1 MIAKLR
7 GTLDSTGSNWAILD
21 VSGVFYHVFCSSET
35 LNDLP
40 ETGETYTL
48 FTEMQ
53 VREDLMALYGF
64 STQKEQ
70 EWFRVL
76 TSVQGV
82 GMKVG
87 LAILSVAT
95 PDDLHTAVL
104 SQDKTTFSNA
114 DGVGPK
120 LASRLVNELKD
131 KVKKIFGEH
140 PLATTQPSSK
150 SGSVI
155 SLTSHSTSP
164 DSIFQEAASALVNLG
179 YRAFEANQ
187 AVAFLRQEGHTGTV
201 EDIIPL
207 ALNRLTRK
215 AR

>member
-1 MIAKLR
+1 MMIAKLR

-21 VSGVFYHVFCSSET
+21 VNGVFYHLYCSAKTLTELSEI
-35 LNDLP
+35 
-40 ETGETYTL
+40 GETYTL
-48 FTEMQ
+48 LTEMQ

-64 STQKEQ
+64 STFEEQ

-87 LAILSVAT
+87 LAILSVVT
-95 PDDLHTAVL
+95 PNDLHRAVL
-104 SQDKTTFSNA
+104 SQDKTTFANA

-131 KVKKIFGEH
+131 KVKKVFGDH
-140 PLATTQPSSK
+140 AATTLNAADSST
-150 SGSVI
+150 VI
-155 SLTSHSTSP
+155 SLADHAGKLE
-164 DSIFQEAASALVNLG
+164 DSFQEAASALVNLG

-187 AVAFLRQEGHTGTV
+187 AVAFLKQEGHTGSV
-201 EDIIPL
+201 EEIIPL
-207 ALNRLTRK
+207 ALARLTRK

>member
-1 MIAKLR
+1 MMIAKLR
-7 GTLDSTGSNWAILD
+7 GELDSTGSNWAILD
-21 VSGVFYHVFCSSET
+21 VGGVFYHVFCSAKT

-40 ETGETYTL
+40 NVGETYTL

-70 EWFRVL
+70 DWFRVL

-95 PDDLHTAVL
+95 PEDLHSAVF
-104 SQDKTTFSNA
+104 SQDKATFSKA

-131 KVKKIFGEH
+131 KVKKIFGDQFLSAQSSCE
-140 PLATTQPSSK
+140 PGCVVSLAGHSS
-150 SGSVI
+150 
-155 SLTSHSTSP
+155 SLEAS
-164 DSIFQEAASALVNLG
+164 FQEAASALVNLG

-187 AVAFLRQEGHTGTV
+187 AVAFLKQEGHTGTV
-201 EDIIPL
+201 EEIIPL
-207 ALNRLTRK
+207 ALNRLTKRMK
-215 AR
+215 

>member
-21 VSGVFYHVFCSSET
+21 VNGVFYHVFCSAKT
-35 LNDLP
+35 LADLL
-40 ETGETYTL
+40 EIGETYTL
-48 FTEMQ
+48 LTEMQ

-64 STQKEQ
+64 STPEEQ
-70 EWFRVL
+70 EWFRIL

-95 PDDLHTAVL
+95 PNDLHRAVL
-104 SQDKTTFSNA
+104 SQDKTTFANA

-131 KVKKIFGEH
+131 KVKKIFGDQA
-140 PLATTQPSSK
+140 ATTKHSSD
-150 SGSVI
+150 SSSFV
-155 SLTSHSTSP
+155 SLADHAVKLD
-164 DSIFQEAASALVNLG
+164 DSFQEAASALANLG

-187 AVAFLRQEGHTGTV
+187 AVAFLKQEGHTGTV
-201 EDIIPL
+201 EEIIPL
-207 ALNRLTRK
+207 ALARLTRK